1 MSPKQPKKMLIM
13 DILEILRTRT
23 DAEHRIGVKDI
34 VDILESDYDMQVDR
48 KTVSQNMSD
57 LIYEGYPICFT
68 EIPRNSRDPRTGDL
82 RKSNIITDYYFE
94 HEFTNA
100 ELRLLIDGLVFSRHI
115 SPSQRKRLIEKL
127 EGLSSMHFK
136 ARMKHVHTMPR
147 DRTDNKQLFYT
158 IELLDEAI
166 SRKRKV
172 SFKYLDIGTDK
183 KPRPRC
189 RPDGT
194 KRLYVCTPYQMA
206 ANEGEY
212 YLICNYDKYDDITN
226 YRIDR
231 IIDLE
236 ILNEPGKPFN
246 SLDEAR
252 GGNLDLAKYMREHI
266 HMYAGG
272 TVRATFR
279 IVKRMTADIL
289 DIFGDEVRFLNE
301 TDDHVDV
308 EARVNED
315 AMLRFAR
322 STAPDVM
329 VLAPRRLRERVK
341 TELETAAEAYED
353 ESHFAKRL
361 ESPPRMLPP
370 NAHSPHK

>member
-1 MSPKQPKKMLIM
+1 MNPKQPKKMLIM

-68 EIPRNSRDPRTGDL
+68 EIPRNSRDPKTGDL
-82 RKSNIITDYYFE
+82 RKSNIITDYCFE

-136 ARMKHVHTMPR
+136 ARMKHVHAMPR

-194 KRLYVCTPYQMA
+194 KRLYVCTPYQMV
-206 ANEGEY
+206 ANEGKY
-212 YLICNYDKYDDITN
+212 YLICNYDKYNDITN

-231 IIDLE
+231 IVDLD
-236 ILNEPGKPFN
+236 ILDEPGKPFS

-252 GGNLDLAKYMREHI
+252 GGSLDLAKYMREHI

-289 DIFGDEVRFLNE
+289 DIFGDEVRFFNE

-308 EARVNED
+308 EAHVTED

-322 STAPDVM
+322 SNAPDVV

-353 ESHFAKRL
+353 ESCLAKHL

-370 NAHSPHK
+370 NAHSPYN